1 MGCSSFSDYLWGNS
15 NLGGSQCNFRAL
27 GVKVL
32 GRMSG
37 EEVFGP
43 LKSSP
48 QLFILFQICIYK
60 RYIITLGNAL
70 LIRSCSEIGTYFGYK
85 SVVCGQ
91 KSQSLMNKTFP
102 PLVLLLLVAAS
113 CHDIEFQFMYMFF

>member
-1 MGCSSFSDYLWGNS
+1 
-15 NLGGSQCNFRAL
+15 
-27 GVKVL
+27 
-32 GRMSG
+32 MSG
-37 EEVFGP
+37 EEVFGL
-43 LKSSP
+43 LKSNP

-70 LIRSCSEIGTYFGYK
+70 LIWSRSCSEIGTCFGYK